1 MSMFRTVLTAL
12 LLAIGLGSTGAAKIK
27 VVTSSTDLAA
37 ITREVGGDLVEV
49 TSIGSGKANLH
60 FVELLPSYMLQVAK
74 ANLYFKI
81 GLSMDMWANG
91 IIDGSRNGKLVV
103 IDCSKGI
110 DVLDKPTGRVDASMG
125 DVHPEGNPHYWL
137 DPRNGKIIANNIL
150 DGLAQV
156 DPANLATYQTNHDSF
171 VARLDQKWQDWSA
184 RAVSIKGTPIVSYHS
199 SFVYFAAA
207 FGLETVGYI
216 EPKPGIEPTAS
227 HTAELIDIIKRRGVK
242 VILREPYFSS
252 RAPDA
257 IAKATGAVVCT
268 APTSVGGAVEATDYF
283 GLFDTLLDQLARNA
297 AVRP

>member
-1 MSMFRTVLTAL
+1 MRKLIFCAL
-12 LLAIGLGSTGAAKIK
+12 ILLVGAVTPGWAKVK

-60 FVELLPSYMLQVAK
+60 FVELLPSYMLQVSK
-74 ANLYFKI
+74 ATIYFKI
-81 GLSMDMWANG
+81 GLSMDLWANG

-110 DVLDKPTGRVDASMG
+110 AVLEKPTGRVDASMG
-125 DVHPEGNPHYWL
+125 DVHPDGNPHYWL
-137 DPRNGKIIANNIL
+137 DPRNGKVMADNIL
-150 DGLAQV
+150 EGLAQV
-156 DPANLATYQTNHDSF
+156 DPANLAAYRANRDSF
-171 VARLDQKWQDWSA
+171 VSRLDQKWLDWST
-184 RAVSIKGTPIVSYHS
+184 RAASLKGTPLVSYHS
-199 SFVYFAAA
+199 SFVYLAAA

-227 HTAELIDIIKRRGVK
+227 HTAELIDIIKERGIR

-257 IAKATGAVVCT
+257 IAKATGAVVLT
-268 APTSVGGAVEATDYF
+268 APTSVGGAEGADDYF
-283 GLFDTLLDQLARNA
+283 RLFDTLLDQLTRNA
-297 AVRP
+297 TVNP